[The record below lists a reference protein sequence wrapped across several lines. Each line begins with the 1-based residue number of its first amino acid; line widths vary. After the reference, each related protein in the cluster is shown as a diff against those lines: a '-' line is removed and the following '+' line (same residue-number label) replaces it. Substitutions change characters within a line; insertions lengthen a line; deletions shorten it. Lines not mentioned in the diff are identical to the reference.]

1 MAYALS
7 QPQAA
12 LFDVPADIE
21 ALGVF
26 KANRDAPFH
35 RWVHLTEGFSAR
47 LVAGELA
54 RDPDARLV
62 YDPFGGTG
70 TTPLVAAEMGRNGT
84 WAEVNPYLRE
94 AATIKVAA
102 ACASANERKETAA
115 SLLSLL
121 SLGPVSDEDAD
132 RQHPLAIANELR
144 GFFSSDALSD
154 LLGWLR
160 RFDTAAGLARRIGL
174 LSVATSAINASNM
187 KRAVDL
193 RRRTERELRQAR
205 PGASETVRDQIWIMI
220 SDLTGTPVAPG
231 SATNVSADARV
242 LPANFGPVDLVVTSP
257 PYLNGT
263 NYCRNTKLELLL
275 LGLIQSEDGLMDI
288 RSRSVTAGINNV
300 SKRIREPAVIHAVEE
315 VAVKLDEC
323 AYDVRIPRMIRAYF
337 SDMQIVLTT
346 TRTVM
351 KSGGRMVLDI
361 GDSRFAGVHVDVP
374 ELLGLIATNVGWEIE
389 DVEVIRNRVAKDGN
403 PLCQKLLRLCSR

>member
-7 QPQAA
+7 QPQEA
-12 LFDVPADIE
+12 LFDVPVDVE
-21 ALGVF
+21 TLGVF

-35 RWVHLTEGFSAR
+35 RWVHLTEGFSAQ
-47 LVAGELA
+47 LVAGELT
-54 RDPDARLV
+54 RSPDAQLI

-70 TTPLVAAEMGRNGT
+70 TTPLVAAEMGRIGT
-84 WAEVNPYLRE
+84 WSEVNPYLRE
-94 AATIKVAA
+94 AARIKIAA
-102 ACASANERKETAA
+102 ACAGVEERKEAAA
-115 SLLSLL
+115 SLLNLL
-121 SLGPVSDEDAD
+121 SLGPVTDRDAD
-132 RQHPLAIANELR
+132 QEHPLAVANEVR
-144 GFFSSDALSD
+144 DFFSSQALGD
-154 LLGWLR
+154 LLGWMR
-160 RFDTAAGLARRIGL
+160 RFETAGGLAQRIGL
-174 LSVATSAINASNM
+174 LGVASSAIHASNM

-193 RRRTERELRQAR
+193 RRRTERELLQAR
-205 PGASETVRDQIWIMI
+205 PDASEAVRERVWLMI
-220 SDLTGTPVAPG
+220 SDLNGTPVAPG
-231 SATNVSADARV
+231 SGTNVSTDARA
-242 LPANFGPVDLVVTSP
+242 LPDDFGPIDLVVTSP

-275 LGLIQSEDGLMDI
+275 LGLIRSEDGLMDI

-300 SKRIREPAVIHAVEE
+300 SKRIREPAVIAEVEE

-337 SDMQIVLTT
+337 SDMQIVLAT
-346 TRTVM
+346 TRAAM
-351 KSGGRMVLDI
+351 KPGGRMVLDI

-374 ELLGLIATNVGWEIE
+374 ELLGTIAEAGGWEIE

>member
-1 MAYALS
+1 MAYTLS
-7 QPQAA
+7 QPQSA
-12 LFDVPADIE
+12 LFDVPVDVE

-54 RDPDARLV
+54 RNPDARLV

-70 TTPLVAAEMGRNGT
+70 TTPLVAAEMGRVGT

-94 AATIKVAA
+94 AANVKIAA
-102 ACASANERKETAA
+102 ACASTQEREEAA
-115 SLLSLL
+115 AGLLRLL
-121 SLGPVSDEDAD
+121 SLGPLADEEAD
-132 RQHPLAIANELR
+132 EEHPLAVANEAR
-144 GFFSSDALSD
+144 DFFSSDALGE

-160 RFDTAAGLARRIGL
+160 RFDAATGLARRIGL
-174 LSVATSAINASNM
+174 LSVATSAIHASNM

-193 RRRTERELRQAR
+193 RRMTETELLKTR
-205 PGASETVRDQIWIMI
+205 PAASDTVRDRVWLMI
-220 SDLTGTPVAPG
+220 SDLTGTPVATG
-231 SATNVSADARV
+231 TGINVSADARV
-242 LPANFGPVDLVVTSP
+242 LPADFGPVDLVVTSP

-275 LGLIQSEDGLMDI
+275 LGLIESEDDLMGI

-300 SKRIREPAVIHAVEE
+300 SKRIREPSVIAAVEE

-337 SDMQIVLTT
+337 SDMQLVFAT
-346 TRTVM
+346 TRGVM
-351 KSGGRMVLDI
+351 KPGGRMVLDI

-374 ELLGLIATNVGWEIE
+374 ELLGLIAEGVGWEIDE
-389 DVEVIRNRVAKDGN
+389 VEVIRNRVAKDRN
-403 PLCQKLLRLCSR
+403 PLCQKLLRLSSR